1 MLSEFLIYLSP
12 LSEVNSFGYNKSVS
26 SFLELGKTE
35 VLITLLFSSLYSKVK
50 VFSVSGE
57 IPLSDWTLVNSSLAF
72 KKSSFV
78 NSDLDK
84 IFSNSL

>member
-1 MLSEFLIYLSP
+1 MYFSP
-12 LSEVNSFGYNKSVS
+12 LSEVNSFGYNKSVF

-50 VFSVSGE
+50 VFSVSRE
-57 IPLSDWTLVNSSLAF
+57 IPLSDWTLFNNSLAF